1 MNKEKITALKNLLK
15 EFDKII
21 ARKKANVVKKEA
33 FKIEIDGQEYNSEE
47 EILEAYGCD
56 IISEAQKETALTK
69 YELWESGSVK
79 DTLSLELKYLN
90 NIRWNLSQ
98 ELLEEEERK

>member
-1 MNKEKITALKNLLK
+1 MNKEKIVALKNLLK

-33 FKIEIDGQEYNSEE
+33 FKTEIDGEEYNSEE

-56 IISEAQKETALTK
+56 IISEAQKDTALDK
-69 YELWESGSVK
+69 YQAWESGSVK

>member
-1 MNKEKITALKNLLK
+1 MDKEKITALKNLLK

-21 ARKKANVVKKEA
+21 ARKKANVVKKES
-33 FKIEIDGQEYNSEE
+33 FKTEIDGVEYNSEE

-56 IISEAQKETALTK
+56 IISEAQKDTALNK
-69 YELWESGSVK
+69 YQAWESGSVK

-90 NIRWNLSQ
+90 NIRWNLNQ

>member
-1 MNKEKITALKNLLK
+1 MDKEKITALKNLLK

-21 ARKKANVVKKEA
+21 ARKKANVVKKES
-33 FKIEIDGQEYNSEE
+33 FKIEIDGVEYNSEE

-56 IISEAQKETALTK
+56 IISETQKDTALDK
-69 YELWESGSVK
+69 YQAWESGSVK